1 MLAISERG
9 SSANPRANDC
19 PTSEASFLAIP
30 ICYFIFAISH
40 FSMPKIVRFHKTGD
54 ASVLKLEEL
63 PKPQPKEGEVL
74 LKVEAIGLNRAEV
87 MFRSGIYLDQPS
99 FPSLIG
105 YEAAGTVEAVGPGV
119 TGLKPGDRVSSVPS
133 FSLTQY
139 GTYGE
144 YAVLPAHAL
153 AHYPANLTP
162 VEGTSIWMQYLTAY
176 GVVEFGG
183 LKRGQYLL
191 ITAAASSV
199 GLAAIQIAKS
209 LGAIS
214 IATTRNQAKSDALS
228 EAGADFVINTKNE
241 DLIKRVQETTGGKG
255 FAVAFDPVA
264 GPGLETLAKAAGKG
278 ATIMEYGALDLE
290 PTPYPLF
297 PAMRKGLNIC
307 GYTIHQINT
316 DPERSARARKFVA
329 ENLADRT
336 FKPIIAKTF
345 KLDQIVEA
353 HRYMESNE
361 QIGKIVVTV
370 P

>member
-1 MLAISERG
+1 
-9 SSANPRANDC
+9 
-19 PTSEASFLAIP
+19 
-30 ICYFIFAISH
+30 
-40 FSMPKIVRFHKTGD
+40 MPKIVRFHEFGD

-63 PKPQPKEGEVL
+63 PKPQPKEGEAL

-87 MFRSGIYLDQPS
+87 MFRSGMYVDQPS

-105 YEAAGTVEAVGPGV
+105 YEAAGIVEAVGPGV
-119 TGLKPGDRVSSVPS
+119 TGLKPGNRVSSVPS
-133 FSLTQY
+133 FSMTQY

-153 AHYPANLTP
+153 ARYPANLTP

-183 LKRGQYLL
+183 LKKDQYLL

-199 GLAAIQIAKS
+199 GLAAIQLARS
-209 LGAIS
+209 VGAIS
-214 IATTRNQAKSDALS
+214 IATTRNKTKSDALS
-228 EAGADFVINTKNE
+228 DAGADFVINIKSE
-241 DLIKRVQETTGGKG
+241 DLIKRVEEITGGKG

-278 ATIMEYGALDLE
+278 ATIMEYGALDPE

-297 PAMRKGLNIC
+297 PAIRKGLNIR
-307 GYTIHQINT
+307 GYALFEINI
-316 DPERSARARKFVA
+316 DPERSARARKFVT
-329 ENLADRT
+329 EKLADGT

-345 KLDQIVEA
+345 KLAEIVEA

>member
-1 MLAISERG
+1 
-9 SSANPRANDC
+9 
-19 PTSEASFLAIP
+19 
-30 ICYFIFAISH
+30 
-40 FSMPKIVRFHKTGD
+40 MPKIVRFHKFGD

-63 PKPQPKEGEVL
+63 SKPQAKEGEVL

-87 MFRSGIYLDQPS
+87 MFRSGTYLEQPS

-105 YEAAGTVEAVGPGV
+105 YEAAGIVEAVGPGV

-133 FSLTQY
+133 FSMTHY

-176 GVVEFGG
+176 GVVEFGA
-183 LKRGQYLL
+183 LKKGQYLL

-214 IATTRNQAKSDALS
+214 IATTRNKAKGDALS
-228 EAGADFVINTKNE
+228 EAGADFVINTKSQ
-241 DLIKRVQETTGGKG
+241 DLVERVQEITGGKG
-255 FAVAFDPVA
+255 FAIAFDPVA
-264 GPGLETLAKAAGKG
+264 GPGLETLAKAADQG
-278 ATIMEYGALDLE
+278 ATIIEYGKLDPE

-297 PAMRKGLNIC
+297 AAISKGLNIR
-307 GYTIHQINT
+307 GYTLFEINR
-316 DPERSARARKFVA
+316 DPERSARARKFVS
-329 ENLADRT
+329 EKLADGT

-345 KLDQIVEA
+345 KLEEIVEA
-353 HRYMESNE
+353 HRYMESNA

-370 P
+370 A

>member
-1 MLAISERG
+1 
-9 SSANPRANDC
+9 
-19 PTSEASFLAIP
+19 
-30 ICYFIFAISH
+30 
-40 FSMPKIVRFHKTGD
+40 MPKIVRFHETGD

-74 LKVEAIGLNRAEV
+74 LKIEAIGLNRAEV

-105 YEAAGTVEAVGPGV
+105 YEAAGIVEKVGPGV
-119 TGLKPGDRVSSVPS
+119 TRLKPGDRVSSVPS
-133 FSLTQY
+133 FSMNQY

-176 GVVEFGG
+176 GVIEFAG
-183 LKRGQYLL
+183 LKKGQYLV

-199 GLAAIQIAKS
+199 GLAAIQTAKS
-209 LGAIS
+209 VGAIS
-214 IATTRNQAKSDALS
+214 IATTRNKAKSDALS
-228 EAGADFVINTKNE
+228 EAGADFVVNTKSE
-241 DLIKRVQETTGGKG
+241 DLIERVKEITGGKG

-278 ATIMEYGALDLE
+278 ATIIEYGALAPE

-297 PAMRKGLNIC
+297 PAMRKGLNIR
-307 GYTIHQINT
+307 GYTLFQINT
-316 DPERSARARKFVA
+316 DPERSARARKFVT
-329 ENLADRT
+329 EKLADGS
-336 FKPIIAKTF
+336 FKPIIAKAF
-345 KLDQIVEA
+345 KLEEIVEA

>member
-1 MLAISERG
+1 
-9 SSANPRANDC
+9 
-19 PTSEASFLAIP
+19 
-30 ICYFIFAISH
+30 
-40 FSMPKIVRFHKTGD
+40 MPKIVLFHEFGD

-87 MFRSGIYLDQPS
+87 MLRAGQYLEKPTL
-99 FPSLIG
+99 PSLIG
-105 YEAAGTVEAVGPGV
+105 YEASGIVEAVGPGV
-119 TGLKPGDRVSSVPS
+119 TGLKPGDRVSSIPA
-133 FSLTQY
+133 FSMTRY

-153 AHYPANLTP
+153 ASYPANLSP
-162 VEGTSIWMQYLTAY
+162 VEGTAIWMQYLTAY

-183 LKRGQYLL
+183 LKKGQHLL

-199 GLAAIQIAKS
+199 GLAAIQTAKA

-214 IATTRNQAKSDALS
+214 IATTRNKAKVSALS
-228 EAGADFVINTKNE
+228 DAGADFVINTKSE
-241 DLIKRVQETTGGKG
+241 DLVRRIHEITDGKG
-255 FAVAFDPVA
+255 VPLTFDPIA
-264 GPGLETLAKAAGKG
+264 GPGLETLAQAAGQG
-278 ATIMEYGALDLE
+278 GTIMEYGALAQE

-297 PAMRKGLNIC
+297 AAISKRLTIR
-307 GYTIHQINT
+307 GYTLLEIT
-316 DPERSARARKFVA
+316 FDPERLAQAKKFVTDK
-329 ENLADRT
+329 LADGT

-345 KLDQIVEA
+345 KLDEIVEA

-361 QIGKIVVTV
+361 QLGKIVVSV